1 MRKTIMAKQQE
12 QSLADVF
19 LTNNRINLFVLD
31 QLDDQQLK
39 HSPNARARSIADQLA
54 HLHQV
59 RIQWLEAH
67 RPALAKP
74 LKKIEKGSAARKQ
87 LKEALE
93 QSAEAIAEMFRDV
106 ENGNTKGFK
115 NGPNLFFAY
124 LIAHEAHHRGQILLQ
139 LKNAG
144 MPFDKMKSFEIW
156 EWAKR

>member
-1 MRKTIMAKQQE
+1 MAKQQE
-12 QSLADVF
+12 QSLAEVF

-31 QLDDQQLK
+31 HLDEQQLNY
-39 HSPNARARSIADQLA
+39 SPNARARSIADQLA

-59 RIQWLEAH
+59 RILWLEAH

-74 LKKIEKGSAARKQ
+74 LRKIEKGSATRKQ

-93 QSAEAIAEMFRDV
+93 QSAEAMAGLFRDV
-106 ENGNTKGFK
+106 ESGNTKGFK

-124 LIAHEAHHRGQILLQ
+124 LIAHEAHHRGQLLLH

-144 MPFDKMKSFEIW
+144 IPFDKAKSFEIW
-156 EWAKR
+156 DWAKR